1 MLELPAIR
9 PIIPRRPLTGAGGR
23 CPSVYNHLGTIRV
36 PETSQGSFLIMRVA
50 ILSRLLRW
58 MPLCLPLLIVG
69 CDDDS
74 DISSRGIVDI
84 IFAVGDVVLAII
96 DAVS

>member
-1 MLELPAIR
+1 
-9 PIIPRRPLTGAGGR
+9 
-23 CPSVYNHLGTIRV
+23 
-36 PETSQGSFLIMRVA
+36 MRVA